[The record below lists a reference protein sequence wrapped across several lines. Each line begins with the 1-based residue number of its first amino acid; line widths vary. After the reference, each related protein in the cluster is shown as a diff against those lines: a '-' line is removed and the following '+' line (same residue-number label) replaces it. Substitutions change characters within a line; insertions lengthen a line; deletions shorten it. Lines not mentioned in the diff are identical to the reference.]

1 MQHKNSISSDS
12 LTEFQESEVHA
23 RAIERLAQE
32 LNLPVQ
38 EVQRSYS
45 EVLNTLKRDATIK
58 VFLPVLVS
66 KCVKERL
73 HRT

>member
-1 MQHKNSISSDS
+1 MQQKQSISSDS
-12 LTEFQESEVHA
+12 LTELQESELHA
-23 RAIERLAQE
+23 RAIERLAEE

-45 EVLNTLKRDATIK
+45 EVLKTLKRDATIK

-66 KCVKERL
+66 RSVKERL
-73 HRT
+73 RRT

>member
-1 MQHKNSISSDS
+1 MRQKEWISSDS
-12 LTEFQESEVHA
+12 LIERQESAVHA
-23 RAIERLAQE
+23 RAVERLAQE

-38 EVQRSYS
+38 EVQQSYT

-66 KCVKERL
+66 RCVKERL
-73 HRT
+73 RRT